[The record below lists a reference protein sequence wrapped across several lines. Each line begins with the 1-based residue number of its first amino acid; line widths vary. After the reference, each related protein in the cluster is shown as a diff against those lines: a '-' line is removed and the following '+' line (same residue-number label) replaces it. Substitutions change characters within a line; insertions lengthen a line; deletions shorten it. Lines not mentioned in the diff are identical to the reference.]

1 MAKRIIYIFLNLFI
15 LQLKKGNPNNS
26 FYLKKISRLAMT
38 WIPNGYRVDVIIN
51 TNEPDDTIDAC
62 FEVLQLNV
70 DATEE
75 TV

>member
-1 MAKRIIYIFLNLFI
+1 
-15 LQLKKGNPNNS
+15 
-26 FYLKKISRLAMT
+26 MT